1 MDAGRR
7 LSLNLRMLAALGAFA
22 GGAACFS
29 AAVDAAAAQTAQ
41 PYLTA
46 APADVEVSDRRER
59 GARAA
64 PAPTAQQSARGP
76 AAGDAFIGG
85 VKLFAPSM
93 GRIYEVSTAPLRVT
107 VLLLPPGETVIAKAA
122 GDTVRW
128 RIAEASSG
136 QGAAARTQVLIK
148 PLTAGLETNLILST
162 NRQTYLLH
170 LRSGSTDGYY
180 AAVGWDAA
188 AAEAVSA
195 PPSLPPASAL
205 PLEDAVVPAP
215 DEPAPIIA
223 AGEPEAGLD
232 NAYRLV
238 VRGRRPAWTPNAVFN
253 DGRRTFIVLDASVV
267 AAEAPV
273 LFLVAQGRSQLIN
286 YRQSGQVLIVDRLF
300 DEAELR
306 LGGGRG
312 SHVRILRTGARQ

>member
-7 LSLNLRMLAALGAFA
+7 LNLNLRVMAALGALA

-29 AAVDAAAAQTAQ
+29 AAVDAAAAQTAR
-41 PYLTA
+41 PYLPA
-46 APADVEVSDRRER
+46 APADAADADRGG
-59 GARAA
+59 GARTA
-64 PAPTAQQSARGP
+64 PPTAQQSARSP
-76 AAGDAFIGG
+76 VEGDAFIGG
-85 VKLFAPSM
+85 VKLFAPSP
-93 GRIYEVSTAPLRVT
+93 GRIYEVGTAPLRVT

-128 RIAEASSG
+128 RIAETSSG

-148 PLTAGLETNLILST
+148 PLSAGLETNLVLST
-162 NRQTYLLH
+162 NRQVYLLH
-170 LRSGSTDGYY
+170 LRSGSAKDYY

-195 PPSLPPASAL
+195 PPALHPSSAPAA
-205 PLEDAVVPAP
+205 EDAVMPAP
-215 DEPAPIIA
+215 DKSAPIIA
-223 AGEPEAGLD
+223 AGEAEAGLD

-238 VRGRRPAWTPNAVFN
+238 VRGRRPAWTPSAVFN
-253 DGRRTFIVLDASVV
+253 DGRRTYIVLDASVA

-273 LFLVAQGRSQLIN
+273 LFLVTQGRSQLIN

-306 LGGGRG
+306 LGRGRG
-312 SHVRILRTGARQ
+312 SRVRIIRTGARP

>member
-7 LSLNLRMLAALGAFA
+7 LSLNLRLLAALGAFA

-29 AAVDAAAAQTAQ
+29 AAVDAAVAQTAR
-41 PYLTA
+41 PYLPA
-46 APADVEVSDRRER
+46 APADAADADRGRD
-59 GARAA
+59 ARTA
-64 PAPTAQQSARGP
+64 PPPTAQQSARSPVG
-76 AAGDAFIGG
+76 GDAFIGG
-85 VKLFAPSM
+85 VKLFAPSP
-93 GRIYEVSTAPLRVT
+93 GRIYEVATAPLRVT

-128 RIAEASSG
+128 RIAETSSG

-148 PLTAGLETNLILST
+148 PLSAGLETNLVLST
-162 NRQTYLLH
+162 NRQVYLLH
-170 LRSGSTDGYY
+170 LRSGYAKDYY

-195 PPSLPPASAL
+195 PPARHPSSAPAA
-205 PLEDAVVPAP
+205 EDAVMPAP
-215 DEPAPIIA
+215 DRSAPIIA
-223 AGEPEAGLD
+223 AGEAEAGLD

-238 VRGRRPAWTPNAVFN
+238 VRGRRPAWTPSAVFN
-253 DGRRTFIVLDASVV
+253 DGRRTYIVLDAAVA

-273 LFLVAQGRSQLIN
+273 LFLVTQGRSQLIN

-312 SHVRILRTGARQ
+312 SRVRILRTGARP